1 LGDRYRSTVPEGRQP
16 VPARNTVVSCLPV
29 LIATIGTSGAFAQPQ
44 PARITSPNEVV
55 EFVITSSR
63 AGRSANS
70 SLTYRVG
77 YRGQPVI
84 VDSALGL
91 EIEGQPLSGGWKQV
105 GVKANEGDETYRVPA
120 SKSNPIRNRYRSL
133 HIDYVED
140 AGPGRMLSIEARA
153 YDDGVAF
160 RYLIPEQRDLQ
171 VIRVTRERTE
181 FRFAKDATTYPL
193 VLRNYATSYEDEYQ
207 RRSLSGLHPEW
218 LIGLPLLAE
227 LPGVAWVALA
237 EAHIENYA
245 GMYLGHGAN
254 PFALEARLAP
264 RPDNQ
269 KVAAIG
275 RTPFQTPWRV
285 VMLGQEPGR
294 LIESNILLNLNPPSA
309 IADTSWIKPGKTSWN
324 WWSGNYAERVSF
336 RPGMNTSTIK
346 HYLDFSAEAGF
357 PYMLIDAGWAAP
369 RARGTPDDITA
380 VNPSIDMPELLHHA
394 KARNVKPWLWAHW
407 TSIDRQIDAAF
418 PLFEKWGIAGV
429 KIDFMDRDDQIMV
442 DWYHRVLKKAAAH
455 HLMIDFHGAYK
466 PDGIERTY
474 PNLMTREGVMGLEYL
489 KWSARVTPVHNCTLP
504 FTRMLAGPMDYTPGG
519 FLNVTRE
526 VFVPRSRQPMVMGTR
541 AHQLALFVVFESHLQ
556 MVSDYPERYRG
567 EKDFEFIRAVP
578 ASWDE
583 TRVLSGHPMQFI
595 AIARRSGEDW
605 FLGCLTDW
613 DTRDLELPL
622 DFLRD
627 GQSVAEIYADAPDAA
642 ERPTHTKIQKKE
654 VARTTKLM
662 LHLAPGGGAAVR
674 IRPPGREINR
684 LD

>member
-1 LGDRYRSTVPEGRQP
+1 M
-16 VPARNTVVSCLPV
+16 PARNTAVSCLT
-29 LIATIGTSGAFAQPQ
+29 LLMATIGSSGASAQPA
-44 PARITSPNEVV
+44 PARITSPNEAV
-55 EFVITSSR
+55 ELVITSSQ
-63 AGRSANS
+63 AGGPASS
-70 SLTYRVG
+70 SLKYRIS

-84 VDSALGL
+84 VDSTLGL
-91 EIEGQPLSGGWKQV
+91 EIEGQPLSGQWKQV
-105 GVKANEGDETYRVPA
+105 GVKANEGDETYQVPA
-120 SKSNPIRNRYRSL
+120 GKSNPIRNRYRSM

-140 AGPGRMLSIEARA
+140 GGPGRMLLIEARA

-160 RYLIPEQRDLQ
+160 RYLLPEQRDLHE
-171 VIRVTRERTE
+171 IRVTRERTE
-181 FRFAKDATTYPL
+181 FRFAKDAMTYPL
-193 VLRNYATSYEDEYQ
+193 VLRNYTTSYEDEYQ
-207 RRSLSGLHPEW
+207 RRALSGLHPEW
-218 LIGLPLLAE
+218 LIGLPFLAE

-245 GMYLGHGAN
+245 GMYLGHGAS

-264 RPDNQ
+264 RPDNP
-269 KVAAIG
+269 KAAATG

-285 VMLGQEPGR
+285 VMLGREPGR

-324 WWSGNYAERVSF
+324 WWSGNYAESVSF
-336 RPGMNTSTIK
+336 RPGMNTATIK
-346 HYLDFSAEAGF
+346 HYIDFSFEARF
-357 PYMLIDAGWAAP
+357 PYMLIDAGWAAR

-380 VNPSIDMPELLHHA
+380 VNPSIDMPELLRHA
-394 KARNVKPWLWAHW
+394 KAKNVKLWLWAHW
-407 TSIDRQIDAAF
+407 TSIDRQIDDAF

-526 VFVPRSRQPMVMGTR
+526 TFVPRNRQPMVMGTR

-567 EKDFEFIRAVP
+567 EKDFAFIREVP

-583 TRVLSGHPMQFI
+583 TRVLSGQPMRFI
-595 AIARRSGEDW
+595 AVARCSGEDW

-613 DTRDLELPL
+613 DSRDLELPL
-622 DFLRD
+622 DFLRE
-627 GQSVAEIYADAPDAA
+627 GRSVAEIYLDASDAG
-642 ERPTHTKIQKKE
+642 ERPTHTEIQKKE
-654 VARTTKLM
+654 VSRTTKLM
-662 LHLAPGGGAAVR
+662 VHLAPGGGAAVR
-674 IRPPGREINR
+674 IRPPGK
-684 LD
+684 